1 LDKQRA
7 LLEIVENLAY
17 KQTNKQTN
25 KQTKSMSDKIPPPRQ
40 AFARSLSTFAV
51 TALRLLLI
59 LTPHYHDR
67 VFNLSSSFPT
77 NWIYNPSLISI
88 FIKPHWTLN
97 HVKEARAIQ
106 QLLSGNFVNAY
117 QANQSIRL
125 PPLVLAALS
134 PLLSLDN
141 PELWLALILL
151 LVDFGIAYLLEALG
165 RQVLYGCNSAQLT
178 KEEEIQRQL
187 PKVVQPAFA
196 HIFPIQRQSASDEH
210 EPPLFH
216 MASLPLLAAQLY
228 YGCPITMLASGLYYC
243 FQTIPCLLIL
253 LGLHESSR
261 PRASYSLACFW
272 VALACYMELHNA
284 VFLMPVLLWLA
295 PTASTKHHILVV
307 VFFLTWSASLQG
319 LSFGLVGPSN
329 YWNVLEATYGV
340 GWKTMSPNLSVKWYF
355 QMQLFT
361 RFRDYFG
368 ILLGGLPY
376 LLVIPL
382 TIRLHAYPM
391 VLVRKRKRMYLV
403 PSFDCIPNNK
413 CSPSFLLRR
422 RPSFGFFGPSFVP
435 SKPSMTWWWVYVSC
449 YYHRNPWLA
458 CTCLG

>member
-1 LDKQRA
+1 
-7 LLEIVENLAY
+7 
-17 KQTNKQTN
+17 
-25 KQTKSMSDKIPPPRQ
+25 MSDNKIPPPRQ
-40 AFARSLSTFAV
+40 AFATSLSTLAV

-59 LTPHYHDR
+59 LTPHCHDQ
-67 VFNLSSSFPT
+67 VLNNLSSSFPT
-77 NWIYNPSLISI
+77 NWIYSPSLISI
-88 FIKPHWTLN
+88 FIKPHWTLD
-97 HVKEARAIQ
+97 HVKEAHAIQ

-141 PELWLALILL
+141 PELWLALMLL
-151 LVDFGIAYLLEALG
+151 LVDFGIAYLLEAFG
-165 RQVLYGCNSAQLT
+165 RQVLYGNNNSAQLT

-187 PKVVQPAFA
+187 PKVIRPAFA
-196 HIFPIQRQSASDEH
+196 HIFPIQRQQSTSDDDDD
-210 EPPLFH
+210 EPPLFR

-243 FQTIPCLLIL
+243 FQTIPCLLVL

-295 PTASTKHHILVV
+295 PSTASSTKQHILVV

-340 GWKTMSPNLSVKWYF
+340 GWKIMSPNLSVMWYF
-355 QMQLFT
+355 HMQLFT

-368 ILLGGLPY
+368 ILLIGLPY

-391 VLVRKRKRMYLV
+391 VLVRK
-403 PSFDCIPNNK
+403 
-413 CSPSFLLRR
+413 
-422 RPSFGFFGPSFVP
+422 
-435 SKPSMTWWWVYVSC
+435 
-449 YYHRNPWLA
+449 
-458 CTCLG
+458 